1 MATILS
7 LALKVNA
14 DASGVVKNL
23 TPAERALENLAKQA
37 SKATSVFDEFAKNSE
52 AASAAQATL
61 NDKFAALAEQLKG
74 GLNAQAY
81 ADQYAALQQE
91 VRNTADAF
99 SEAAKVIE
107 QNRTEEEIRAETLAR
122 LSELVALG
130 ALDEEQYARA
140 VAESSG
146 ANAAAAKAEEERL
159 RLLER
164 GRQITEQFLTDEE
177 RRARQL
183 EELNQIV
190 AANGIAE
197 EAAARARFEFSGL
210 AAQLERDGLE
220 LRRQLAAEREAD
232 AAKEKAALEQ
242 IAAVEKRLAE
252 DLAAAQRL
260 RAQETA
266 KAAAIIAAGRTAQQI
281 FNDAIDEAIDL
292 ERKGLLTK
300 KQFDV
305 ELERQNAIFN
315 KATAAADGFGK
326 SVKKAAESGLRFNE
340 LSGILAALPGPLG
353 NIAGRFS
360 GIASASEGLNRV
372 FSGGLKTGLASLGS
386 QLSALASPLNIGIAS
401 FAAFGAAAT
410 AITRGLADLEGRV
423 EQLGNTALR
432 LGTDFATIQVLDE
445 AARRSG
451 GSIDALA
458 AGIQKLAVNINE
470 ARSGTGKA
478 ADAFRELGISQEQLA
493 TLDPA
498 TLAQQTA
505 AALQQIEDPAR
516 RAALATETLGKAGL
530 TLVPVFNAIG
540 ESEVALKRFAA
551 AISEVDLDRIS
562 SLGSAFDNVKT
573 SLGGLGQSIVLPF
586 AGAVEGASN
595 LFADF
600 IGTVTRLA
608 QAIGTVLTPIL
619 DKLGAAFAKFGG
631 VFGAINEYLDSFGF
645 TSIKAA
651 GNAKEFRAEVEVDT
665 KALEELTKAIESG
678 NDALNS
684 AINKAAEFGQAGFD
698 AAYQFQQALA
708 DLNEQAKEENY
719 NAEQYARGVANA
731 TAEYEK
737 QIKAIEKVADA
748 TKKAADEAKKKAED
762 DKKRIEELLNPND
775 SAAKVQA
782 DISLAIAQQAEA
794 EKKLAAARAA
804 GDKVSA
810 DAAASRLAQLDQLRT
825 KLEDQSQAIS
835 QGFADGFSAAFNNTA
850 ESISGLIDKAGE
862 FGNAGAEAAMKLQEG
877 VALAQEQARDGIIL
891 SSDVYEKEI
900 SRQRSIFEERLAQIE
915 QLKRAEQ
922 EAKTAAFQLEVDA
935 NQRVNE
941 FIAQRTQA
949 EVAGAEQAA
958 ARRQQ
963 AAFNIEAIEQRIA
976 LERQS
981 LEAAREQN
989 DMNSARAAVQR
1000 IDLLKDALAVEQ
1012 DISNGREK
1020 QLQTQQQLIESQ
1032 QQYENQQQAAVQAYQ
1047 QQQQQAQQQYAQEQ
1061 ARIFAEQRKAA
1072 EAEAKRQEERLRKLN
1087 TLGQQSVSVADIR
1100 NVESANLVL
1109 QLGAAAQ
1116 DPALIQQRLQTK
1128 LLEKI
1133 ALGIAQAA
1141 SSYFN
1146 QPVAI
1151 VGYADVGGI

>member
-23 TPAERALENLAKQA
+23 TPAERALENLGKQA
-37 SKATSVFDEFAKNSE
+37 AKSTSAFDALAKGSQ
-52 AASAAQATL
+52 AAADAQAALNEKFNTL
-61 NDKFAALAEQLKG
+61 AQQLQG

-81 ADQYAALQQE
+81 ADQFAALQEE

-99 SEAAKVIE
+99 AEGARV
-107 QNRTEEEIRAETLAR
+107 TEEMRTAEERHAQQLAK
-122 LSELVALG
+122 LDSLLAKNAISE
-130 ALDEEQYARA
+130 ETHTRA
-140 VAESSG
+140 VA
-146 ANAAAAKAEEERL
+146 K
-159 RLLER
+159 
-164 GRQITEQFLTDEE
+164 
-177 RRARQL
+177 
-183 EELNQIV
+183 
-190 AANGIAE
+190 
-197 EAAARARFEFSGL
+197 
-210 AAQLERDGLE
+210 
-220 LRRQLAAEREAD
+220 AD
-232 AAKEKAALEQ
+232 AALLKASTSADKFADETT
-242 IAAVEKRLAE
+242 R
-252 DLAAAQRL
+252 AAAQ
-260 RAQETA
+260 
-266 KAAAIIAAGRTAQQI
+266 
-281 FNDAIDEAIDL
+281 
-292 ERKGLLTK
+292 GLK
-300 KQFDV
+300 
-305 ELERQNAIFN
+305 
-315 KATAAADGFGK
+315 
-326 SVKKAAESGLRFNE
+326 FNE

-360 GIASASEGLNRV
+360 GISSAAEGLNRV
-372 FSGGLKTGLASLGS
+372 FAGGLKTGLSSLGT
-386 QLSALASPLNIGIAS
+386 QLSALATPLNLGVAA

-498 TLAQQTA
+498 TLAQETA
-505 AALQQIEDPAR
+505 KALQAIEDPAR

-551 AISEVDLDRIS
+551 AISDVDLGRIS
-562 SLGSAFDNVKT
+562 SLSEAFDNVKT
-573 SLGGLGQSIVLPF
+573 SLGGLGQSLVLPF
-586 AGAVEGASN
+586 AVAVEGASN

-600 IGTVTRLA
+600 IGTVSRLA
-608 QAIGTVLTPIL
+608 QAIGTVLTPVL
-619 DKLGAAFAKFGG
+619 DTLGKAFEKFGG
-631 VFGAINEYLDSFGF
+631 VFRGVNEFLDSFGF
-645 TSIKAA
+645 TSIKVA
-651 GNAKEFRAEVEVDT
+651 GNAKEFRAEVEADT
-665 KALEELTKAIESG
+665 KALDELAKAVESS

-708 DLNEQAKEENY
+708 DLKEQANENEL

-748 TKKAADEAKKKAED
+748 TKKAADEAAKKAEA

-775 SAAKVQA
+775 AAAKVQA
-782 DISLAIAQQAEA
+782 DINLAIEQQAEA
-794 EKKLAAARAA
+794 EKQLAAARAA
-804 GDKVSA
+804 GDKESA
-810 DAAASRLAQLDQLRT
+810 DAAAARLAQLDQLRT

-850 ESISGLIDKAGE
+850 ESISGLIDRAAQ
-862 FGNAGAEAAMKLQEG
+862 FGNAGAEAAMKLREG
-877 VALAQEQARDGIIL
+877 VALVQEQTRDGIIL
-891 SSDVYEKEI
+891 SSDVYEREI
-900 SRQRSIFEERLAQIE
+900 NRQRSIFEESLAQIE
-915 QLKRAEQ
+915 QQRQAEQ
-922 EAKTAAFQLEVDA
+922 QAKAAVFQLEVDA

-989 DMNSARAAVQR
+989 DMNAARAAVQR
-1000 IDLLKDALAVEQ
+1000 IDLLKDALSVEQ
-1012 DISNGREK
+1012 QIADGRE
-1020 QLQTQQQLIESQ
+1020 QELQKQQQLIENQ
-1032 QQYENQQQAAVQAYQ
+1032 QQFQRQQQAAVQAYQ
-1047 QQQQQAQQQYAQEQ
+1047 QQQQQAQQAYAQEQ
-1061 ARIFAEQRKAA
+1061 ARIFEEQRKAA

-1087 TLGQQSVSVADIR
+1087 TLGQQSISVADVR
-1100 NVESANLVL
+1100 NVEGANLVL
-1109 QLGAAAQ
+1109 QTAANAQ
-1116 DPALIQQRLQTK
+1116 DPALIQARLQTK
-1128 LLEKI
+1128 LLEQV
-1133 ALGIAQAA
+1133 ALGISQAA
-1141 SSYFN
+1141 RNYFN

-1151 VGYADVGGI
+1151 VGAARLN

>member
-37 SKATSVFDEFAKNSE
+37 SKATSAFDVLAKDSQ
-52 AASAAQATL
+52 AAADAQAALNEKFSTL
-61 NDKFAALAEQLKG
+61 AKQLQG

-99 SEAAKVIE
+99 EEGVRVTEQVRTAEERHGQELAKLNSLLAQNAISE
-107 QNRTEEEIRAETLAR
+107 ETHT
-122 LSELVALG
+122 
-130 ALDEEQYARA
+130 RA
-140 VAESSG
+140 VA
-146 ANAAAAKAEEERL
+146 K
-159 RLLER
+159 
-164 GRQITEQFLTDEE
+164 
-177 RRARQL
+177 
-183 EELNQIV
+183 
-190 AANGIAE
+190 
-197 EAAARARFEFSGL
+197 
-210 AAQLERDGLE
+210 
-220 LRRQLAAEREAD
+220 AD
-232 AAKEKAALEQ
+232 AALLKASTSADKFADETTR
-242 IAAVEKRLAE
+242 AAT
-252 DLAAAQRL
+252 Q
-260 RAQETA
+260 
-266 KAAAIIAAGRTAQQI
+266 
-281 FNDAIDEAIDL
+281 
-292 ERKGLLTK
+292 GLK
-300 KQFDV
+300 
-305 ELERQNAIFN
+305 
-315 KATAAADGFGK
+315 
-326 SVKKAAESGLRFNE
+326 FNE
-340 LSGILAALPGPLG
+340 ISGIFAALPGPLG

-386 QLSALASPLNIGIAS
+386 QLSALATPLNLGIGA

-493 TLDPA
+493 TIDPA
-498 TLAQQTA
+498 TLAQETA
-505 AALQQIEDPAR
+505 RALQEIEDPAR

-530 TLVPVFNAIG
+530 TLLPGFNAIG

-551 AISEVDLDRIS
+551 AISDVDLGRIS
-562 SLGSAFDNVKT
+562 SLGEAFDNVKT

-600 IGTVTRLA
+600 IGTVSRLA

-619 DKLGAAFAKFGG
+619 DTLGAAFEKFGG
-631 VFGAINEYLDSFGF
+631 VFRTINDYLDSFGF
-645 TSIKAA
+645 TSIKVA
-651 GNAKEFRAEVEVDT
+651 GNAKEFRAEVEADT

-684 AINKAAEFGQAGFD
+684 AINKAGEFGQAGFD

-719 NAEQYARGVANA
+719 NGEQYARAVANA

-794 EKKLAAARAA
+794 EEKLAAARAA

-810 DAAASRLAQLDQLRT
+810 DAAASRLAQLDQLRA

-862 FGNAGAEAAMKLQEG
+862 FGNAGAEAAQKLQEG
-877 VALAQEQARDGIIL
+877 VALAQQQARDGIIL

-922 EAKTAAFQLEVDA
+922 EAKAAAFQLEVDA

-1012 DISNGREK
+1012 DISNGRER

-1032 QQYENQQQAAVQAYQ
+1032 QQYDKQQQAAVQAYQ

-1061 ARIFAEQRKAA
+1061 ARIFEEQRKAA
-1072 EAEAKRQEERLRKLN
+1072 EAEAKRQEERIRKLN
-1087 TLGQQSVSVADIR
+1087 TLGAQSVNVADIR

-1133 ALGIAQAA
+1133 ALGIGQA
-1141 SSYFN
+1141 SSNYFN

>member
-99 SEAAKVIE
+99 AEGVRVTEQVRTAEERHGQELAKLDALLQKNAISE
-107 QNRTEEEIRAETLAR
+107 ETHT
-122 LSELVALG
+122 
-130 ALDEEQYARA
+130 RA
-140 VAESSG
+140 VA
-146 ANAAAAKAEEERL
+146 K
-159 RLLER
+159 
-164 GRQITEQFLTDEE
+164 
-177 RRARQL
+177 
-183 EELNQIV
+183 
-190 AANGIAE
+190 
-197 EAAARARFEFSGL
+197 
-210 AAQLERDGLE
+210 
-220 LRRQLAAEREAD
+220 AD
-232 AAKEKAALEQ
+232 AALLKASTSADKFADETTR
-242 IAAVEKRLAE
+242 AAT
-252 DLAAAQRL
+252 Q
-260 RAQETA
+260 
-266 KAAAIIAAGRTAQQI
+266 
-281 FNDAIDEAIDL
+281 
-292 ERKGLLTK
+292 GLK
-300 KQFDV
+300 
-305 ELERQNAIFN
+305 
-315 KATAAADGFGK
+315 
-326 SVKKAAESGLRFNE
+326 FNE

-360 GIASASEGLNRV
+360 GIASASEGLSRV
-372 FSGGLKTGLASLGS
+372 FSGGLKTGLSSLGS

-478 ADAFRELGISQEQLA
+478 ADAFRDLGISQEQLL

-498 TLAQQTA
+498 ALAQETA
-505 AALQQIEDPAR
+505 NALQAIEDPAR

-530 TLVPVFNAIG
+530 TLLPGFNAIG

-619 DKLGAAFAKFGG
+619 DTLGAAFAKFGG

-651 GNAKEFRAEVEVDT
+651 GNAKEFRAEVEADS
-665 KALEELTKAIESG
+665 KALEDLQRSIENG
-678 NDALNS
+678 
-684 AINKAAEFGQAGFD
+684 NKALDTAIGKAGEFGQEGFN
-698 AAYQFQQALA
+698 AAFQFQEALKDLEDQANSGEL
-708 DLNEQAKEENY
+708 

-731 TAEYEK
+731 TAEYER
-737 QIKAIEKVADA
+737 QIEVIRAVTEETKRASEESIKIAEQTAKRLADEA
-748 TKKAADEAKKKAED
+748 KRAADEAQRKAESDNKRLQTLLQQD
-762 DKKRIEELLNPND
+762 DGTIKLQEDIAFVLEQQLALEKEIGEARGR
-775 SAAKVQA
+775 A
-782 DISLAIAQQAEA
+782 DF
-794 EKKLAAARAA
+794 AAAE
-804 GDKVSA
+804 SA
-810 DAAASRLAQLDQLRT
+810 VARLAELDQLQA
-825 KLEDQSQAIS
+825 KLEDEQQALEQGFGAGFNAAFQSVDQNIS
-835 QGFADGFSAAFNNTA
+835 Q
-850 ESISGLIDKAGE
+850 LIAKSQE
-862 FGNAGAEAAMKLQEG
+862 FGQAGFDAALRLQEG
-877 VALAQEQARDGIIL
+877 IAAAQEQARDGILNKEAFDAEVQRQQELFNQELANIQEA
-891 SSDVYEKEI
+891 EKARDAAAED
-900 SRQRSIFEERLAQIE
+900 RKA
-915 QLKRAEQ
+915 KEQ
-922 EAKTAAFQLEVDA
+922 ERATAELK
-935 NQRVNE
+935 
-941 FIAQRTQA
+941 AQEDYRK
-949 EVAGAEQAA
+949 
-958 ARRQQ
+958 QQ
-963 AAFNIEAIEQRIA
+963 ETA
-976 LERQS
+976 L
-981 LEAAREQN
+981 
-989 DMNSARAAVQR
+989 
-1000 IDLLKDALAVEQ
+1000 
-1012 DISNGREK
+1012 
-1020 QLQTQQQLIESQ
+1020 
-1032 QQYENQQQAAVQAYQ
+1032 QAYQ

-1061 ARIFAEQRKAA
+1061 ARIFEEQRKAA
-1072 EAEAKRQEERLRKLN
+1072 EAEAKRQEERIRKLN
-1087 TLGQQSVSVADIR
+1087 TLGAQSVNVADIR

-1109 QLGAAAQ
+1109 QLGANAQ

-1133 ALGIAQAA
+1133 AVGIGQAA
-1141 SSYFN
+1141 SNYFN

>member
-37 SKATSVFDEFAKNSE
+37 SKATSAFDVLAKDSQ
-52 AASAAQATL
+52 AAADAQAALNEKFSTL
-61 NDKFAALAEQLKG
+61 AKQLQG

-99 SEAAKVIE
+99 AEGARITEQVRTAEERHGQELAKLDALLQKNAISE
-107 QNRTEEEIRAETLAR
+107 ETHT
-122 LSELVALG
+122 
-130 ALDEEQYARA
+130 RA
-140 VAESSG
+140 VA
-146 ANAAAAKAEEERL
+146 K
-159 RLLER
+159 
-164 GRQITEQFLTDEE
+164 
-177 RRARQL
+177 
-183 EELNQIV
+183 
-190 AANGIAE
+190 
-197 EAAARARFEFSGL
+197 
-210 AAQLERDGLE
+210 
-220 LRRQLAAEREAD
+220 AD
-232 AAKEKAALEQ
+232 AALLKASTSADKFADETTR
-242 IAAVEKRLAE
+242 AAT
-252 DLAAAQRL
+252 Q
-260 RAQETA
+260 
-266 KAAAIIAAGRTAQQI
+266 
-281 FNDAIDEAIDL
+281 
-292 ERKGLLTK
+292 GLK
-300 KQFDV
+300 
-305 ELERQNAIFN
+305 
-315 KATAAADGFGK
+315 
-326 SVKKAAESGLRFNE
+326 FNE

-360 GIASASEGLNRV
+360 GLSSASEGLSRV

-478 ADAFRELGISQEQLA
+478 ADAFRELGISQEQLL

-498 TLAQQTA
+498 ALAQETA
-505 AALQQIEDPAR
+505 TALQAIEDPAR

-530 TLVPVFNAIG
+530 TLLPGFNAIG

-551 AISEVDLDRIS
+551 AISEVDLNRIS

-651 GNAKEFRAEVEVDT
+651 GNAKEFRAEVEADT
-665 KALEELTKAIESG
+665 KALEDLQRSIENG
-678 NDALNS
+678 
-684 AINKAAEFGQAGFD
+684 NKALDTAIGKAGEFGQEGFN
-698 AAYQFQQALA
+698 AAFQFQEALKDLEDQANSGEL
-708 DLNEQAKEENY
+708 

-731 TAEYEK
+731 TAEYER
-737 QIKAIEKVADA
+737 QIEVIRTVTEETRRASEESIKIAEQTAKRLADEA
-748 TKKAADEAKKKAED
+748 KRAADEAQRKAEADNKRLQTLLQQD
-762 DKKRIEELLNPND
+762 DGTIKLQEDIAFVLEQQLALEKEIGDARGR
-775 SAAKVQA
+775 A
-782 DISLAIAQQAEA
+782 DV
-794 EKKLAAARAA
+794 AAAE
-804 GDKVSA
+804 SA
-810 DAAASRLAQLDQLRT
+810 VARLAELDQLQA
-825 KLEDQSQAIS
+825 KLEDEQQALEQGFGAGFNAAFQSVDQNIS
-835 QGFADGFSAAFNNTA
+835 Q
-850 ESISGLIDKAGE
+850 LIAKSQE
-862 FGNAGAEAAMKLQEG
+862 FGQAGFDAALRLQEG
-877 VALAQEQARDGIIL
+877 IAAAQEQARDGILNAEAFNAEVQRQQELFNQELANIQEA
-891 SSDVYEKEI
+891 EKARDAAAED
-900 SRQRSIFEERLAQIE
+900 RKA
-915 QLKRAEQ
+915 KEQ
-922 EAKTAAFQLEVDA
+922 ERANAELKAQDDYRKQQETAL
-935 NQRVNE
+935 
-941 FIAQRTQA
+941 
-949 EVAGAEQAA
+949 
-958 ARRQQ
+958 
-963 AAFNIEAIEQRIA
+963 
-976 LERQS
+976 
-981 LEAAREQN
+981 
-989 DMNSARAAVQR
+989 
-1000 IDLLKDALAVEQ
+1000 
-1012 DISNGREK
+1012 
-1020 QLQTQQQLIESQ
+1020 
-1032 QQYENQQQAAVQAYQ
+1032 QAYQ

-1061 ARIFAEQRKAA
+1061 ARIFEEQRKAA
-1072 EAEAKRQEERLRKLN
+1072 EAEAKRQEERIRKLN
-1087 TLGQQSVSVADIR
+1087 TLGAQSVNVADIR

-1109 QLGAAAQ
+1109 QLGANAQ

-1133 ALGIAQAA
+1133 AVGIGQAA
-1141 SSYFN
+1141 SNYFN